1 MAAAIR
7 IKFRIFPTPKYLRI
21 RKRVRPKEVMNP
33 LLVLPKTREKV
44 KSKLKKIRTKNKGR
58 TPNCSGSTK

>member
-1 MAAAIR
+1 MAAEIR
-7 IKFRIFPTPKYLRI
+7 TKFRIFPTPKYLRT

-33 LLVLPKTREKV
+33 RLLFPKTREKV

-58 TPNCSGSTK
+58 IPNCSGSIK